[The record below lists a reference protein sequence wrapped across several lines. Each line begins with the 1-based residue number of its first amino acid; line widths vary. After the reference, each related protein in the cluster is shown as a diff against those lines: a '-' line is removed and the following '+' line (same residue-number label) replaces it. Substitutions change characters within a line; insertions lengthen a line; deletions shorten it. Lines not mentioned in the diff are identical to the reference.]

1 MKYLFQIW
9 CIFSVA
15 ALTGCIHDLPVP
27 PSSGKPRAVVYSEL
41 VAGRKVEMRVGKSKP
56 VGPDINNDFP
66 SVTNAVAQLLSAD
79 SQLLEQLHY
88 VKDTSSNMAFY
99 RGNTRIEANKSYIV
113 QVKVPDTRDVVA
125 KTTIPPGIKVVMQDT
140 VRTTLNGRPVLR
152 FHFNIQAPP
161 ANGRQFIVMEALK
174 QLIQLDTIFIYRN
187 ARYRVR
193 DKRTLYDQVK
203 NEPGLVSFKD
213 TVYLNSY
220 LRIPVYTQDE
230 NADNNQVG
238 GLNENYNSILFTQR
252 VKALDTRLYLDATA
266 LTAESSA
273 TPPIPIGRVL
283 VNVKSVTP
291 EYYDFLLTYEKVRRN
306 PGLNSLIQAIQIRS
320 NAIGGLGVIGGC
332 NQVAYYLYYDQL

>member
-1 MKYLFQIW
+1 M
-9 CIFSVA
+9 
-15 ALTGCIHDLPVP
+15 
-27 PSSGKPRAVVYSEL
+27 KPRAVVYSEL
-41 VAGRKVEMRVGKSKP
+41 VAGKKAEMRVGKSKP
-56 VGPDINNDFP
+56 VGPDINNDFAP
-66 SVTNAVAQLLSAD
+66 VTNAVAQLLNAD

-99 RGNTRIEANKSYIV
+99 RGNTRIDANKSYIV
-113 QVKVPDTRDVVA
+113 QVKVPDTKDVTA
-125 KTTIPPGIKVVMQDT
+125 KTTIPPGIKVELLDT
-140 VRTTLNGRPVLR
+140 LRTTLNGRPVLR
-152 FHFNIQAPP
+152 FHFNVQAPP

-174 QLIQLDTIFIYRN
+174 QLVQLDTIFIYRN
-187 ARYRVR
+187 TRYRVR

-252 VKALDTRLYLDATA
+252 AKALDTRLYLNATA
-266 LTAESSA
+266 LTAS
-273 TPPIPIGRVL
+273 TPGDNIPIGRVL

-306 PGLNSLIQAIQIRS
+306 PGLNSLIQAIQLRN

-332 NQVAYYLYYDQL
+332 NQAAYYLYYDQL

>member
-1 MKYLFQIW
+1 MKYLFYIGSLF
-9 CIFSVA
+9 CVA
-15 ALTGCIHDLPVP
+15 VLTGCIHELPVP
-27 PSSGKPRAVVYSEL
+27 PSSMKPRAVVYSEL
-41 VAGRKVEMRVGKSKP
+41 VAGKKAEMRVGKSKP
-56 VGPDINNDFP
+56 VGPDINNDFAP
-66 SVTNAVAQLLSAD
+66 VTNAVAQLLNAD

-99 RGNTRIEANKSYIV
+99 RGNTRIDANKSYIV
-113 QVKVPDTRDVVA
+113 QVKVPDTKDVTA
-125 KTTIPPGIKVVMQDT
+125 KTTIPPGIKVELLDT
-140 VRTTLNGRPVLR
+140 LRTTLNGRPVLR
-152 FHFNIQAPP
+152 FHFNVQAPP

-174 QLIQLDTIFIYRN
+174 QLVQLDTIFIYRN
-187 ARYRVR
+187 TRYRVR

-252 VKALDTRLYLDATA
+252 AKALDTRLYLNATA
-266 LTAESSA
+266 LTAS
-273 TPPIPIGRVL
+273 TPGDNIPIGRVL

-306 PGLNSLIQAIQIRS
+306 PGLNSLIQAIQLRN

-332 NQVAYYLYYDQL
+332 NQAAYYLYYDQL

>member
-1 MKYLFQIW
+1 
-9 CIFSVA
+9 
-15 ALTGCIHDLPVP
+15 
-27 PSSGKPRAVVYSEL
+27 
-41 VAGRKVEMRVGKSKP
+41 MRVGKSKP
-56 VGPDINNDFP
+56 VGPDINNDFAP
-66 SVTNAVAQLLSAD
+66 VTNAVAQLLSAD

-99 RGNTRIEANKSYIV
+99 RGNTRIDANKSYIV
-113 QVKVPDTRDVVA
+113 QVKVPDTKDVVA
-125 KTTIPPGIKVVMQDT
+125 KTTIPPGIKVELQDT
-140 VRTTLNGRPVLR
+140 LRTTLNGRSVLR
-152 FHFNIQAPP
+152 FHFNVQAPP

-187 ARYRVR
+187 IRYRVR
-193 DKRTLYDQVK
+193 DKRALYEQVK

-213 TVYLNSY
+213 TLYLNSY

-266 LTAESSA
+266 LTTG
-273 TPPIPIGRVL
+273 TPGKPIPIGRVL

-320 NAIGGLGVIGGC
+320 NAYGGLGVIGGC